1 MKKSIST
8 HLESFRSSSLHHS
21 KFPSSSKFRSPDFV
35 SPNKKIPDP
44 LAKSNYYKPSFFNF
58 TTFHEKGSKS
68 LRDQTTL
75 IHDKKQRSYASN
87 YEKKKTNNE
96 KKQKDLSLERNL
108 DLDLDMIFHQS
119 PSNIVKNTKN
129 SKAYSD
135 AMKALQD
142 KVKRLEMENRELEKK
157 FKEFQGNIQEVI
169 EKKIADKTNF
179 FVVLEKNLKEKI
191 NILEDEKKELEKFCM
206 TLKNE
211 LQILQD
217 KMKFF
222 EDKSNLDYKEFL
234 QEKTDLRKIIMDSRE
249 KIRFLEEE
257 NKNLMKCKNDI
268 LKENKCI
275 SNSINNYENTFQL
288 LQKQNEIL
296 KSEAQKKNFISKKA
310 LEIEK
315 KEENITNNQEMRLK
329 LEEREKEIDFLK
341 EKFHAFLM
349 KNDLKI
355 MQKDSKT
362 DSIHAKPKDIKT
374 PGSFKKQKPK
384 KKIEYENKTLENMI
398 SNIISVNSF
407 SQQLDKEAKEN
418 NIAENSRNLHENAFF
433 SNSIESAKKIV
444 ETQEKAKDDK
454 SIKFTGFSPGK
465 YSKKTAMEI
474 EMLEKEL
481 SGLIDKYKNLSEQVS
496 VNFDILM

>member
-1 MKKSIST
+1 
-8 HLESFRSSSLHHS
+8 
-21 KFPSSSKFRSPDFV
+21 
-35 SPNKKIPDP
+35 
-44 LAKSNYYKPSFFNF
+44 
-58 TTFHEKGSKS
+58 
-68 LRDQTTL
+68 
-75 IHDKKQRSYASN
+75 
-87 YEKKKTNNE
+87 
-96 KKQKDLSLERNL
+96 
-108 DLDLDMIFHQS
+108 
-119 PSNIVKNTKN
+119 
-129 SKAYSD
+129 
-135 AMKALQD
+135 
-142 KVKRLEMENRELEKK
+142 
-157 FKEFQGNIQEVI
+157 
-169 EKKIADKTNF
+169 
-179 FVVLEKNLKEKI
+179 
-191 NILEDEKKELEKFCM
+191 
-206 TLKNE
+206 
-211 LQILQD
+211 
-217 KMKFF
+217 
-222 EDKSNLDYKEFL
+222 
-234 QEKTDLRKIIMDSRE
+234 
-249 KIRFLEEE
+249 
-257 NKNLMKCKNDI
+257 
-268 LKENKCI
+268 
-275 SNSINNYENTFQL
+275 
-288 LQKQNEIL
+288 
-296 KSEAQKKNFISKKA
+296 
-310 LEIEK
+310 
-315 KEENITNNQEMRLK
+315 MRLK